1 MGCPTQCL
9 AEFCLISILTKLGL
23 TRRCRFDRLKAQSLP
38 RGSRRLAG
46 LFPPVF
52 MSTKTFRDCQPRAR

>member
-23 TRRCRFDRLKAQSLP
+23 TRRC
-38 RGSRRLAG
+38 SRRLAG
-46 LFPPVF
+46 LFPPVI
-52 MSTKTFRDCQPRAR
+52 MIKILPEIASRALASRG

>member
-23 TRRCRFDRLKAQSLP
+23 TRPC
-38 RGSRRLAG
+38 SRRLAG
-46 LFPPVF
+46 LFRPAP
-52 MSTKTFRDCQPRAR
+52 MIKILKEMATRALASRG